1 VSAIPRTGAP
11 DYTPPA
17 MNEPRRAWRYLL
29 PSIADLL
36 FIGLLLTRV
45 QPTLFHDADTGWHLW
60 AGTVTLE
67 HGPGPIPDTLT
78 FTQAG
83 TPFEN
88 IEWLGEVL
96 LVLFYRH
103 AGYLGIA
110 VLAGVVFAATFSWL
124 YRILL
129 RESEDPVAAILVT
142 VLAAQITLFQ
152 FLARPVIFSFPL
164 FLAAHELARNPSRR
178 TIWLLP
184 LLTALWANLHGSAYF
199 APAIGSFYWLSR
211 PRKNALGLATLLSFL
226 ALGVTPWGYAWVY
239 KQILANQSYFGQVE
253 EWMSPR
259 FSDLRF
265 LPFFLGILIAL
276 AARWRAPRLS
286 QREAIWGLGW
296 LAAALLSARLGPFA
310 ILAWAPY
317 LVRDLARGQI
327 VDFVPRVRRVW
338 TSLKHGLQ
346 PMELKLHPL
355 LWPLVIGA
363 FALFFTRSLT
373 PIYPAGVQDGFP
385 ETRFPKAALREAAR
399 LDPGSRVFCNYAW
412 SGYVSWEAQERWK
425 TFIDGRAGFFGSAM
439 LDDYLTIVTLRPG
452 WQGRLDAWAP
462 DWLLL
467 SPDLPLVSV
476 LPVTGRWRVAYQ
488 DQIAALLVPVH

>member
-1 VSAIPRTGAP
+1 MTR
-11 DYTPPA
+11 D
-17 MNEPRRAWRYLL
+17 RAVWRYLL

-60 AGTVTLE
+60 AGSVTLE
-67 HGPGPIPDTLT
+67 QGPGPIPDALT
-78 FTQAG
+78 FTQSG
-83 TPFEN
+83 IPFDN

-96 LVLFYRH
+96 LVVFYRH

-110 VLAGVVFAATFSWL
+110 ILAGVVFAVTFSWL

-152 FLARPVIFSFPL
+152 FLARPVIFSFPM
-164 FLAAHELARNPSRR
+164 FLAAHELARKPSRR
-178 TIWLLP
+178 TLWLLP
-184 LLTALWANLHGSAYF
+184 LLTVLWANVHGSAYF
-199 APAIGSFYWLSR
+199 APAIAGFYWLSR
-211 PRKNALGLATLLSFL
+211 PRKNALGLSVLLSVL
-226 ALGVTPWGYAWVY
+226 ALGVTPWGYAWIY
-239 KQILANQSYFGQVE
+239 NQILDNQSYFGQVE

-265 LPFFLGILIAL
+265 LPYFLGILVAL

-286 QREAIWGLGW
+286 KREAVWGLGW

-317 LVRDLARGQI
+317 LVRDLARGELI
-327 VDFVPRVRRVW
+327 DLAPPLRKLWSSVGAG
-338 TSLKHGLQ
+338 LK
-346 PMELKLHPL
+346 PMELWLR
-355 LWPLVIGA
+355 PLVWPIVLGT
-363 FALFFTRSLT
+363 FALVCTRALA
-373 PIYPAGVQDGFP
+373 PVYPAVQDGFP
-385 ETRFPKAALREAAR
+385 DTRFPKAALREATR
-399 LDPGSRVFCNYAW
+399 IDPGPHVFCNYAW
-412 SGYVSWEAQERWK
+412 SGFVSWESHEHWQ

-439 LDDYLTIVTLRPG
+439 LDDYLTIITLRPG
-452 WQGRLDAWAP
+452 WQDRLGAWAP

-467 SPDLPLVSV
+467 SPDLPLVAA
-476 LPVTGRWRVAYQ
+476 LPLTGQWRIAYQ
-488 DQIAALLVPVH
+488 DQIAALLVPVP